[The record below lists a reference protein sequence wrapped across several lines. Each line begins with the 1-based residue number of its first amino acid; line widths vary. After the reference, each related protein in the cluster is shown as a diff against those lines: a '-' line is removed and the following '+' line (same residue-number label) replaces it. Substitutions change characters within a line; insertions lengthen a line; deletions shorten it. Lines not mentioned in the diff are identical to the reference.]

1 MKIYEIKNVSLT
13 YLCGINRLDMDF
25 ESLVNIIRSAKDA
38 FQIQAAHSINL
49 SLTAR
54 NWVIGYYVT
63 EFEQHGE
70 DRAQYG
76 AKLLKSLEQRIN
88 SRGFTERRFREY
100 RQLYQV
106 YSGFAP
112 VVAQYIASSF
122 PSASYVGIEGES
134 QIRRITAEF
143 YNNTEI
149 RRMSAESDQPWKVP
163 ADKLFTRVSYSNL
176 LTLSSIEDP
185 LKRAFYEIENM
196 QGCWTNAELER
207 QIATAYYERSGLSK
221 DKEALA
227 AKVQKQAA
235 KLKPE
240 HIINSPAVF
249 EFLDIPDVS
258 IVDESVLETAILD
271 HLQKFLLE
279 MGHGFC
285 FEARQKRIL
294 IDNDYY
300 FIDLVF
306 YHRILKCS
314 IHCEL
319 KVDKF
324 RNEYATQLNTYLNYF
339 KNEEMHPGDN
349 PPIGILL
356 CTDKGET
363 LVKYATAGM
372 DPNLF
377 VQKYMIQLPSEDDI
391 KRFISL
397 RTEKL

>member
-1 MKIYEIKNVSLT
+1 
-13 YLCGINRLDMDF
+13 MDF

-106 YSGFAP
+106 YPGFAP

-163 ADKLFTRVSYSNL
+163 ADKLFTRVSYTNL

-185 LKRAFYEIENM
+185 LKRAFYEVENM
-196 QGCWTNAELER
+196 HGCWTNAELER

-221 DKEALA
+221 DKESLA
-227 AKVQKQAA
+227 AKVQNQAA

-314 IHCEL
+314 ILCEL

-324 RNEYATQLNTYLNYF
+324 RHEYASQLNTYLNYY

-363 LVKYATAGM
+363 LVKYATTGM
-372 DPNLF
+372 DHNLF
-377 VQKYMIQLPSEDDI
+377 VQKYMVQLPSEDDI

>member
-1 MKIYEIKNVSLT
+1 
-13 YLCGINRLDMDF
+13 MDF

-70 DRAQYG
+70 DSAQYG

-106 YSGFAP
+106 YPGFAP

-314 IHCEL
+314 ILCEL

-324 RNEYATQLNTYLNYF
+324 RHEYASQLNTYLNYF

>member
-1 MKIYEIKNVSLT
+1 
-13 YLCGINRLDMDF
+13 MDF

-38 FQIQAAHSINL
+38 FQIQAAHSIHL

-106 YSGFAP
+106 YPGFAP
-112 VVAQYIASSF
+112 VIAQYIASSF

-134 QIRRITAEF
+134 QIRRLSAEF

-240 HIINSPAVF
+240 HIINSPAVV
-249 EFLDIPDVS
+249 EFLDIPEVS

-314 IHCEL
+314 ILCEL

-324 RNEYATQLNTYLNYF
+324 RHEYASQLNTYLNYF

>member
-1 MKIYEIKNVSLT
+1 
-13 YLCGINRLDMDF
+13 MDF

-122 PSASYVGIEGES
+122 PSTSYVGIEGES

-314 IHCEL
+314 ILCEL

-324 RNEYATQLNTYLNYF
+324 RHEYASQLNTYLNYF

>member
-1 MKIYEIKNVSLT
+1 
-13 YLCGINRLDMDF
+13 MDF

-314 IHCEL
+314 ILCEL

-324 RNEYATQLNTYLNYF
+324 RHEYASQLNTYLNYF

>member
-1 MKIYEIKNVSLT
+1 
-13 YLCGINRLDMDF
+13 MDF

-106 YSGFAP
+106 YPGFAP
-112 VVAQYIASSF
+112 VIAQYIASSF

-134 QIRRITAEF
+134 QIRRLSAEF

-314 IHCEL
+314 ILCKL

-324 RNEYATQLNTYLNYF
+324 RHEYASQLNTYLNYF

>member
-1 MKIYEIKNVSLT
+1 
-13 YLCGINRLDMDF
+13 
-25 ESLVNIIRSAKDA
+25 
-38 FQIQAAHSINL
+38 
-49 SLTAR
+49 
-54 NWVIGYYVT
+54 
-63 EFEQHGE
+63 
-70 DRAQYG
+70 
-76 AKLLKSLEQRIN
+76 
-88 SRGFTERRFREY
+88 
-100 RQLYQV
+100 
-106 YSGFAP
+106 
-112 VVAQYIASSF
+112 
-122 PSASYVGIEGES
+122 
-134 QIRRITAEF
+134 
-143 YNNTEI
+143 
-149 RRMSAESDQPWKVP
+149 MSAESDQPWKVP

-279 MGHGFC
+279 MGRGFC

-314 IHCEL
+314 ILCEL

-324 RNEYATQLNTYLNYF
+324 RHEYASQLNTYLNYF

-372 DPNLF
+372 DTNLF

>member
-1 MKIYEIKNVSLT
+1 
-13 YLCGINRLDMDF
+13 MDF

-54 NWVIGYYVT
+54 NWVIGYYIT
-63 EFEQHGE
+63 EFEQNGE

-106 YSGFAP
+106 YPGFAP
-112 VVAQYIASSF
+112 VIAQYIASSF
-122 PSASYVGIEGES
+122 PSDSYAGIEGES
-134 QIRRITAEF
+134 QIRRLTAEF
-143 YNNTEI
+143 NNNTEI
-149 RRMSAESDQPWKVP
+149 RRLAAESDQPWKVT
-163 ADKLFTRVSYSNL
+163 ADKLFTRVSYTNL

-185 LKRAFYEIENM
+185 LKRAFYEVENM
-196 QGCWTNAELER
+196 HGCWTNAELER

-221 DKEALA
+221 DKESLA
-227 AKVQKQAA
+227 AKVQNQAA

-240 HIINSPAVF
+240 HIVNSPAVF

-314 IHCEL
+314 ILCEL

-324 RNEYATQLNTYLNYF
+324 RHEYASQLNTYLNYY

-363 LVKYATAGM
+363 LVKYATTGM
-372 DPNLF
+372 DHNLF
-377 VQKYMIQLPSEDDI
+377 VQKYMVQLPSEDDI

>member
-1 MKIYEIKNVSLT
+1 
-13 YLCGINRLDMDF
+13 MDF

-106 YSGFAP
+106 YPGFAP
-112 VVAQYIASSF
+112 VIAQYIASSF

-134 QIRRITAEF
+134 QIRRLSAEF

-314 IHCEL
+314 ILCEL

-324 RNEYATQLNTYLNYF
+324 RHEYASQLNTYLNYF

-356 CTDKGET
+356 CTYKGET

>member
-1 MKIYEIKNVSLT
+1 
-13 YLCGINRLDMDF
+13 MDF

-106 YSGFAP
+106 YPGFAP
-112 VVAQYIASSF
+112 VIAQYIASSF
-122 PSASYVGIEGES
+122 PSTSYVGIEGES
-134 QIRRITAEF
+134 QIRRLSAEF

-249 EFLDIPDVS
+249 EFLDIPDVC

-314 IHCEL
+314 ILCEL

-324 RNEYATQLNTYLNYF
+324 RHEYASQLNTYLNYF

>member
-1 MKIYEIKNVSLT
+1 
-13 YLCGINRLDMDF
+13 MDF

-106 YSGFAP
+106 YPGFAP
-112 VVAQYIASSF
+112 VIAQYIASSF

-134 QIRRITAEF
+134 QIRRLSAEF
-143 YNNTEI
+143 YNITEI

-314 IHCEL
+314 ILCEL

-324 RNEYATQLNTYLNYF
+324 RHEYASQLNTYLNYF

>member
-1 MKIYEIKNVSLT
+1 
-13 YLCGINRLDMDF
+13 MDF

-54 NWVIGYYVT
+54 NWVIGYYIT
-63 EFEQHGE
+63 EFEQNGE

-106 YSGFAP
+106 YPGFAP
-112 VVAQYIASSF
+112 VIAQYIASSF
-122 PSASYVGIEGES
+122 PSDSYAGIEGES
-134 QIRRITAEF
+134 QIRRLTAEF
-143 YNNTEI
+143 NNNTEI
-149 RRMSAESDQPWKVP
+149 RRLAAESDQPWKVP
-163 ADKLFTRVSYSNL
+163 ADKLFTRVSYTNL

-185 LKRAFYEIENM
+185 LKRAFYEVENM
-196 QGCWTNAELER
+196 HGCWTNAELER

-221 DKEALA
+221 DKESLA
-227 AKVQKQAA
+227 AKVQNQAA

-314 IHCEL
+314 ILCEL

-324 RNEYATQLNTYLNYF
+324 RHEYASQLNTYLNYY

-363 LVKYATAGM
+363 LVKYATTGM
-372 DPNLF
+372 DHNLF
-377 VQKYMIQLPSEDDI
+377 VQKYMVQLPSEDDI